1 MDPDAWQII
10 SLVVLLMFSAFFSA
24 SETALMSL
32 SKIRLRHMVDSETK
46 GAERINKLIK
56 NPSKLL
62 GSILVGNNISNI
74 GASAL
79 ATSLA
84 INLYG
89 DSGVGIATIAMTIL
103 VLIFAEITPKS
114 LAAQNSEKISLKVSG
129 PISLITFVLN
139 PLITV
144 LIYIT
149 NTIIKI
155 LGGEIDKVKPFIT
168 EEELKTM
175 VSVSH
180 EEGVLE
186 GEEKQM
192 IYNVFEFGDS
202 QAKDVMTPR
211 TDMIV
216 ANINST
222 YQELIN
228 IFREEQF
235 SRLPIYEETVDNIIG
250 VLYIKDLIFFEDGKE
265 EFSIEKHMRVPYF
278 TYEFKSTV
286 DLFADMRAKRVPIA
300 ILLDEY
306 GGTSGIVTIEDL
318 VEEIV
323 GDIED
328 EYDDD
333 EDKIEVIKED
343 EYIVDGDT
351 KISMINEMI
360 GLNIESEDF
369 DSIGGFVTG
378 LLGRLPTTG
387 ETINYND
394 TKFTIQSTSR
404 NRIVKMKIIT

>member
-10 SLVVLLMFSAFFSA
+10 SLVILLMLSAFFSA

-46 GAERINKLIK
+46 GAERINKLLK

-84 INLYG
+84 ISLYG
-89 DSGVGIATIAMTIL
+89 DSGVAIATIAMTIL

-129 PISLITFVLN
+129 PISLITFILN
-139 PLITV
+139 PLITI

-155 LGGEIDKVKPFIT
+155 FGGQIDKVKPFIT

-186 GEEKQM
+186 VQEKQM

-216 ANINST
+216 ANITST

-323 GDIED
+323 GDLED

-351 KISMINEMI
+351 KISMVNEMI

-369 DSIGGFVTG
+369 DSIGGYVTG
-378 LLGRLPTTG
+378 LLGRLPKTG

-394 TKFTIQSTSR
+394 TKFTIQSISR